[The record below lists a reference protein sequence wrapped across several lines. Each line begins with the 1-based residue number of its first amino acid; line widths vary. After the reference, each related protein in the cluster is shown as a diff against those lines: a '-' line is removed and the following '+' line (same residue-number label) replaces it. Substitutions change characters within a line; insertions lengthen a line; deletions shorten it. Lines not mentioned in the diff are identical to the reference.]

1 MQREGI
7 FAEGANRVPD
17 RDLEERVALLSETA
31 PFSVLEPPDLRELA
45 TRLREVRYQRPEL
58 IYREGEPAREL
69 FVVDEGN
76 VKLTI
81 TSPSNRSQ
89 LVGLV
94 GRGQVFGEPGV
105 MDHGPRAMD
114 ARTVGSCRLYAL
126 AVEDFWRL
134 VESRPVLARRVIEVL
149 TERIRRAD
157 RATLDLMFYDAPT
170 RLARRL
176 LELAEEH
183 GVPEGDG
190 IRITARVTQSELAQ
204 LIGLS
209 KGRLNGLIASFAAR
223 GWIAWNDG
231 KPLILDVHELMH
243 QAT

>member
-1 MQREGI
+1 
-7 FAEGANRVPD
+7 
-17 RDLEERVALLSETA
+17 
-31 PFSVLEPPDLRELA
+31 
-45 TRLREVRYQRPEL
+45 
-58 IYREGEPAREL
+58 
-69 FVVDEGN
+69 
-76 VKLTI
+76 
-81 TSPSNRSQ
+81 
-89 LVGLV
+89 
-94 GRGQVFGEPGV
+94 
-105 MDHGPRAMD
+105 
-114 ARTVGSCRLYAL
+114 
-126 AVEDFWRL
+126 
-134 VESRPVLARRVIEVL
+134 
-149 TERIRRAD
+149 
-157 RATLDLMFYDAPT
+157 MFYDAPT

-231 KPLILDVHELMH
+231 KPLILDVHALMH